1 MCQMLQIARDRVFLH
16 RCQGSAQDVQNYE
29 YTYHQIAC
37 THKTWSIGLQRLQN
51 EFPLLGVPTRP
62 RLLAILDEVG
72 PMLAI
77 PLQEPS
83 TYGHQA
89 RTQDFLKGGSK

>member
-1 MCQMLQIARDRVFLH
+1 MQCTRH
-16 RCQGSAQDVQNYE
+16 VQNYE

-37 THKTWSIGLQRLQN
+37 THRTWSIGLQRLQN
-51 EFPLLGVPTRP
+51 EFPLLGVPTRPTRP

-83 TYGHQA
+83 AYGHIDLYVSMAIHQA
-89 RTQDFLKGGSK
+89 LE